1 MVKQQEK
8 IPWWRNSLVVNV
20 LGQLAVLAI
29 VIAIL
34 FYLGNNLVNNFQRLG
49 LNFGFNFLSRTASFP
64 IANPII
70 PFSPQ
75 DPYAKA
81 ILVGLIN
88 SLQVMFFGIIIATAI
103 GVTVGIGR
111 LSNNWL
117 VRQIATIYIEI
128 LRNTPLL
135 LQLFFW
141 YFVVFLK
148 LPKIDNPLIFG
159 GKVFLTNRGM
169 DIPWFR
175 LTFSTW
181 LALAFMIPAVILGI
195 VFWQKRIAAIEAG
208 TSTRIW
214 LSLSWL
220 NAIATMII
228 LIFVID
234 WNVPEFD
241 GKSVIGGINLS
252 PEFATLLIG
261 LSVYTSAFIA
271 EVVRAGIQS
280 VNQGQWEAA
289 RALGLKPTAIMQLVI
304 FPQALRVMIP
314 PLTSEFL
321 NLAKNSS
328 LAVAVGYNDIYS
340 ISSTISNQT
349 GKAIEM
355 LLVVMFTY
363 LIINLI
369 ISLMMNWLNF
379 SVQIHET
386 HIQ

>member
-8 IPWWRNSLVVNV
+8 IPWWRNSIFLSV
-20 LGQLAVLAI
+20 LGQLVFLAI
-29 VIAIL
+29 VIAII
-34 FYLGNNLVNNFQRLG
+34 FFLGNNLVNNFQRLG

-70 PFSPQ
+70 PYSPT

-88 SLQVMFFGIIIATAI
+88 SLQVMFFGIIIATII
-103 GVTVGIGR
+103 GITVGIGR
-111 LSNNWL
+111 LSDNWL
-117 VRQIATIYIEI
+117 VRQLATIYIET

-148 LPKIDNPLIFG
+148 LPKIDNPVTIG
-159 GKVFLTNRGM
+159 GKLFLTNRGM

-175 LTFSTW
+175 VTFQTW
-181 LALAFMIPAVILGI
+181 LALAFLISAIILGI
-195 VFWQKRIAAIEAG
+195 VFWQKRIEAIEEG
-208 TSTRIW
+208 KSTTIW
-214 LSLSWL
+214 FNLSWL
-220 NAIATMII
+220 NAIAALMVF
-228 LIFVID
+228 IFVID
-234 WNVPEFD
+234 WNIPQFD
-241 GKSVIGGINLS
+241 GKSIIGGVNLS

-261 LSVYTSAFIA
+261 LSIYTSAFIA

-289 RALGLKPTAIMQLVI
+289 RALGLKPSLVMQLVI

-355 LLVVMFTY
+355 LLVVMVTY

-379 SVQIHET
+379 SVQIPER
-386 HIQ
+386 

>member
-8 IPWWRNSLVVNV
+8 IPWWRNSIFLSV
-20 LGQLAVLAI
+20 LGQLVLLAI
-29 VIAIL
+29 VIAII
-34 FYLGNNLVNNFQRLG
+34 FFLGNNLVNNFQRLG

-70 PFSPQ
+70 PYSPT

-88 SLQVMFFGIIIATAI
+88 SLQVMFFGIIIATII
-103 GVTVGIGR
+103 GITVGIGR
-111 LSNNWL
+111 LSDNWL
-117 VRQIATIYIEI
+117 VRQLATIYIET

-148 LPKIDNPLIFG
+148 LPKIDNPVTIG
-159 GKVFLTNRGM
+159 GKLFLTNRGM

-175 LTFSTW
+175 VTFQTW
-181 LALAFMIPAVILGI
+181 LALAFLISAIILGI
-195 VFWQKRIAAIEAG
+195 VFWQKRIDAIEEG
-208 TSTRIW
+208 KSTTIW
-214 LSLSWL
+214 FNLSWL
-220 NAIATMII
+220 NAIAALMVF
-228 LIFVID
+228 IFVID
-234 WNVPEFD
+234 WNIPQFD
-241 GKSVIGGINLS
+241 GKSIIGGVNLS

-261 LSVYTSAFIA
+261 LSIYTSAFIA

-289 RALGLKPTAIMQLVI
+289 RALGLKPSLVMQLVI

-355 LLVVMFTY
+355 LLVVMVTY

-379 SVQIHET
+379 SVQIPER
-386 HIQ
+386 

>member
-1 MVKQQEK
+1 MVKRQEK
-8 IPWWRNSLVVNV
+8 IPWWRDTRVITALVQVAIV
-20 LGQLAVLAI
+20 AI
-29 VIAIL
+29 VIATFL
-34 FYLGNNLVNNFQRLG
+34 FLGNNLVNNFQRLG
-49 LNFGFNFLSRTASFP
+49 LKFGFDFLSRTASFP

-70 PFSPQ
+70 PYSST

-81 ILVGLIN
+81 VLVGLLN
-88 SLQVMFFGIIIATAI
+88 SLQVMFFGIILATII

-117 VRQIATIYIEI
+117 VRQLATIYIET

-148 LPKIDNPLIFG
+148 LPKIDNPLIIG
-159 GKVFLTNRGM
+159 NKIFLTNRGL
-169 DIPWFR
+169 DIPWLR
-175 LTFSTW
+175 MTFLTW
-181 LALAFMIPAVILGI
+181 LAIAFIITTIIVGIIL
-195 VFWQKRIAAIEAG
+195 WQKRIEAVESG
-208 TSTRIW
+208 NSARIW
-214 LSLSWL
+214 LNLSWL
-220 NAIATMII
+220 NAISVLLIV
-228 LIFVID
+228 IFVID
-234 WNVPEFD
+234 WNIPQFD
-241 GKSVIGGINLS
+241 GQAISGGVNLS

-261 LSVYTSAFIA
+261 LSIYTSAFIA

-289 RALGLKPTAIMQLVI
+289 RALGLKPGSIMQLII

-328 LAVAVGYNDIYS
+328 LASAIGYKDIYAV
-340 ISSTISNQT
+340 SSTISEQAS
-349 GKAIEM
+349 KSVEM
-355 LLVVMFTY
+355 LIIVMLTY

-369 ISLMMNWLNF
+369 ISLMMNRWNSF
-379 SVQIHET
+379 VQIKER
-386 HIQ
+386 

>member
-8 IPWWRNSLVVNV
+8 IPWWRNSILLSV
-20 LGQLAVLAI
+20 LGQLAFLAI
-29 VIAIL
+29 VIAII
-34 FYLGNNLVNNFQRLG
+34 FFLGNNLVNNFQHLG

-70 PFSPQ
+70 PYSPT

-81 ILVGLIN
+81 ILIGLIN
-88 SLQVMFFGIIIATAI
+88 SLQVMFFGIIIATII

-111 LSNNWL
+111 LSDNWL
-117 VRQIATIYIEI
+117 VRQLTTIYIET

-148 LPKIDNPLIFG
+148 LPKIDNPVTIG
-159 GKVFLTNRGM
+159 GKLFLSNRGM
-169 DIPWFR
+169 HIPWFR
-175 LTFSTW
+175 LTFQTC
-181 LALAFMIPAVILGI
+181 LALAFIISAIILGI
-195 VFWQKRIAAIEAG
+195 VLWQKRINVIEEGRSA
-208 TSTRIW
+208 TTW
-214 LSLSWL
+214 FNLSWL
-220 NAIATMII
+220 NAIAALII
-228 LIFVID
+228 FIFVID
-234 WNVPEFD
+234 WNIPQFD
-241 GKSVIGGINLS
+241 GESIIGGVNLS

-261 LSVYTSAFIA
+261 LSIYTSAFIA

-289 RALGLKPTAIMQLVI
+289 RALGLKSSLVMQLVI

-328 LAVAVGYNDIYS
+328 LASAIGYKDIYAV
-340 ISSTISNQT
+340 SSTISEQAS
-349 GKAIEM
+349 KPVEM
-355 LLVVMFTY
+355 LIIVMITY

-379 SVQIHET
+379 SVQIPER
-386 HIQ
+386 

>member
-8 IPWWRNSLVVNV
+8 IPWWRNSIFLSV
-20 LGQLAVLAI
+20 LGQLVFLAI
-29 VIAIL
+29 VIAII
-34 FYLGNNLVNNFQRLG
+34 FFLGNNLVNNFQRLG

-70 PFSPQ
+70 PYSPT

-88 SLQVMFFGIIIATAI
+88 SLQVMFFGIIIATII
-103 GVTVGIGR
+103 GITVGIGR
-111 LSNNWL
+111 LSDNWL
-117 VRQIATIYIEI
+117 VRQLATIYIET

-148 LPKIDNPLIFG
+148 LPKIDNPVTIG
-159 GKVFLTNRGM
+159 GKLFLTNRGM

-175 LTFSTW
+175 VTFQTW
-181 LALAFMIPAVILGI
+181 LALAFIISAIILGI
-195 VFWQKRIAAIEAG
+195 VFWQKRIEAIEEG
-208 TSTRIW
+208 KSTTIW
-214 LSLSWL
+214 FNLSWL
-220 NAIATMII
+220 NAIAALMVF
-228 LIFVID
+228 IFVID
-234 WNVPEFD
+234 WNIPQFD
-241 GKSVIGGINLS
+241 GKSIIGGVNLS

-261 LSVYTSAFIA
+261 LSIYTSAFIA

-289 RALGLKPTAIMQLVI
+289 RALGLKPSLVMQLVI

-355 LLVVMFTY
+355 LLVVMVTY

-379 SVQIHET
+379 SVQIPER
-386 HIQ
+386 

>member
-1 MVKQQEK
+1 MVKRQEK
-8 IPWWRNSLVVNV
+8 IPWWRDTRVITALVQVAIV
-20 LGQLAVLAI
+20 AI
-29 VIAIL
+29 VIATFL
-34 FYLGNNLVNNFQRLG
+34 FLGNNLVNNFQRLG
-49 LNFGFNFLSRTASFP
+49 LKFGFDFLSRTASFP

-70 PFSPQ
+70 PYSST

-81 ILVGLIN
+81 VLVGLLN
-88 SLQVMFFGIIIATAI
+88 SLQVMFFGIILATII

-117 VRQIATIYIEI
+117 VRQLATIYIET

-148 LPKIDNPLIFG
+148 LPKIDNPLIIG
-159 GKVFLTNRGM
+159 NKIFLTNRGL
-169 DIPWFR
+169 DIPWLR
-175 LTFSTW
+175 MTFLTW
-181 LALAFMIPAVILGI
+181 LAIAFIITTIIVGIIL
-195 VFWQKRIAAIEAG
+195 WQKRIKAVESG
-208 TSTRIW
+208 NSTRIW
-214 LSLSWL
+214 LNLSWL
-220 NAIATMII
+220 NAIAVLLIV
-228 LIFVID
+228 IFVID
-234 WNVPEFD
+234 WNIPQFD
-241 GKSVIGGINLS
+241 GQAISGGVNLS

-261 LSVYTSAFIA
+261 LSIYTSAFIA

-289 RALGLKPTAIMQLVI
+289 RALGLKPMAIMQLVI

-328 LAVAVGYNDIYS
+328 LAVAIGYKDIYAV
-340 ISSTISNQT
+340 SSTISEQT
-349 GKAIEM
+349 SKPVEM
-355 LLVVMFTY
+355 LIIVMLTY
-363 LIINLI
+363 LTINLI

-379 SVQIHET
+379 SVQIPER
-386 HIQ
+386 

>member
-8 IPWWRNSLVVNV
+8 IPWWRNKIVISFLV
-20 LGQLAVLAI
+20 QLAVLTV
-29 VIAIL
+29 VIAIICV
-34 FYLGNNLVNNFQRLG
+34 LGNNLVNNFRRLG
-49 LNFGFNFLSRTASFP
+49 LNFGFDFLSRTASFP
-64 IANPII
+64 IANPIL
-70 PFSPQ
+70 PYSPT

-88 SLQVMFFGIIIATAI
+88 SLQVMFFGIIIATII

-117 VRQIATIYIEI
+117 VKQLATIYIET

-141 YFVVFLK
+141 YFAVFLK
-148 LPKIDNPLIFG
+148 LPKIDNPVTIG
-159 GKVFLTNRGM
+159 GKLFLTNRGM

-175 LTFSTW
+175 LTFPTW
-181 LALAFMIPAVILGI
+181 LALVFIIAAIILGI
-195 VFWQKRIAAIEAG
+195 VFWQKRIDAIEAG
-208 TSTRIW
+208 TSAKIW
-214 LSLSWL
+214 FNLSWL
-220 NAIATMII
+220 NAIAALMVF
-228 LIFVID
+228 IFVID
-234 WNVPEFD
+234 WDIPQFD
-241 GKSVIGGINLS
+241 GKSIIGGVNLS

-261 LSVYTSAFIA
+261 LSIYTSAFIA

-289 RALGLKPTAIMQLVI
+289 RALGLKPSSVMQLVI

-328 LAVAVGYNDIYS
+328 LAIAVGYNDIYS

-349 GKAIEM
+349 GKAVEM
-355 LLVVMFTY
+355 LIVVMFTY

-369 ISLMMNWLNF
+369 ISLMMNWLNL
-379 SVQIHET
+379 SAQIQER
-386 HIQ
+386 

>member
-1 MVKQQEK
+1 MVKRQEK
-8 IPWWRNSLVVNV
+8 IPWWRDTRVITALVQVAIV
-20 LGQLAVLAI
+20 AI
-29 VIAIL
+29 VIATFL
-34 FYLGNNLVNNFQRLG
+34 FLGNNLVNNFQRLG
-49 LNFGFNFLSRTASFP
+49 LKFGFDFLSRTASFP

-70 PFSPQ
+70 PYSST

-81 ILVGLIN
+81 VLVGLLN
-88 SLQVMFFGIIIATAI
+88 SLQVMFFGIILATII

-117 VRQIATIYIEI
+117 VRQLATIYIET

-148 LPKIDNPLIFG
+148 LPKIDNPLIIG
-159 GKVFLTNRGM
+159 NKIFLTNRGL
-169 DIPWFR
+169 DIPWLR
-175 LTFSTW
+175 MTFLTW
-181 LALAFMIPAVILGI
+181 LAIAFIITTIIVGIIL
-195 VFWQKRIAAIEAG
+195 WQKRIKAVESG
-208 TSTRIW
+208 NSTRIW
-214 LSLSWL
+214 LNLSWL
-220 NAIATMII
+220 NAIAVLLIV
-228 LIFVID
+228 IFVID
-234 WNVPEFD
+234 WNIPQFD
-241 GKSVIGGINLS
+241 GQAISGGVNLS

-261 LSVYTSAFIA
+261 LSIYTSAFIA

-289 RALGLKPTAIMQLVI
+289 RALGLKPMAIMQLVI

-328 LAVAVGYNDIYS
+328 LAVAIGYKDIYAV
-340 ISSTISNQT
+340 SSTISEQT
-349 GKAIEM
+349 SKPVEM
-355 LLVVMFTY
+355 LIIVMLTY
-363 LIINLI
+363 LGINLI

-379 SVQIHET
+379 SVQIKE
-386 HIQ
+386 I

>member
-8 IPWWRNSLVVNV
+8 IPWWRNSILLSV
-20 LGQLAVLAI
+20 LGQLAFLAI
-29 VIAIL
+29 VIAII
-34 FYLGNNLVNNFQRLG
+34 FFLGNNLVNNFQRLG

-70 PFSPQ
+70 PYSPT

-81 ILVGLIN
+81 ILIGLIN
-88 SLQVMFFGIIIATAI
+88 SLQVMCFGIIIATII

-111 LSNNWL
+111 LSDNWL
-117 VRQIATIYIEI
+117 VRQLTTIYIET

-148 LPKIDNPLIFG
+148 LPKIDNPLTIG
-159 GKVFLTNRGM
+159 GKLFLSNRGM
-169 DIPWFR
+169 HIPWFR
-175 LTFSTW
+175 LTFQTC
-181 LALAFMIPAVILGI
+181 LALAFIISAIILGI
-195 VFWQKRIAAIEAG
+195 VLWRKRINIIEEGRSA
-208 TSTRIW
+208 TIW
-214 LSLSWL
+214 FNLSWL
-220 NAIATMII
+220 NAIAALII
-228 LIFVID
+228 FIFVID
-234 WNVPEFD
+234 WNIPQFD
-241 GKSVIGGINLS
+241 GESIIGGVNLS

-261 LSVYTSAFIA
+261 LSIYTSAFIA

-289 RALGLKPTAIMQLVI
+289 RALGLKSSLVMQLVI

-328 LAVAVGYNDIYS
+328 LASAIGYKDIYAV
-340 ISSTISNQT
+340 SSTISEQAS
-349 GKAIEM
+349 KPVEM
-355 LLVVMFTY
+355 LIIVMITY

-379 SVQIHET
+379 SVQIHER
-386 HIQ
+386 